1 MCHRRD
7 KSSSTIADAEERST
21 RLQQRLDSLME
32 EIDFL
37 FHEIRTPLTAIIS
50 YAEILKAQN
59 HSAEEQASLLDI
71 IGREGRHVD
80 ALINDFS
87 EACQHDCGPWLADT
101 RMSPIHVGDLLQEA
115 VTRFSAKRNSHAI
128 RLEIPA
134 CLSLIQGDE
143 EKLYLVIRN
152 LLANATKYS
161 HPSREIIVSVAED
174 SKNVT
179 VTVRDQGIGISQEC
193 LPEIFNQGFRGAH
206 RKSENLRGAGL
217 GLAIVKRIVEG
228 HSGHIEV
235 KSKPGEGS
243 LFLLS
248 FPKMG

>member
-1 MCHRRD
+1 
-7 KSSSTIADAEERST
+7 
-21 RLQQRLDSLME
+21 ME

-50 YAEILKAQN
+50 YAEILKTQN
-59 HSAEEQASLLDI
+59 QSAEGHASLLDI
-71 IGREGRHVD
+71 IGREGRHID
-80 ALINDFS
+80 ALLNDFS

-101 RMSPIHVGDLLQEA
+101 RFSPIHVGDLLQEA
-115 VTRFSAKRNSHAI
+115 VTRFSAKLNSHTI

-143 EKLYLVIRN
+143 EKLYLVVRN

-161 HPSREIIVSVAED
+161 HPSHEIIVSVTEG
-174 SKNVT
+174 SKDVT
-179 VTVRDQGIGISQEC
+179 ITVRDQGIGISQEC
-193 LPEIFNQGFRGAH
+193 LPEIFNQGFRGTLA
-206 RKSENLRGAGL
+206 KDKNLRGAGL

-228 HSGHIEV
+228 HRGQIEV

-248 FPKMG
+248 FPKIG